1 MRKGCLFLAVM
12 LVVMAEM
19 ILLPSWAQSEFYVGA
34 YLGPSF
40 ASSIDPDFE
49 FHDKNLPPEQIDP
62 NRFVFATRTARGVS
76 VDPALLLG
84 GKIGYWFTQKSIF
97 GLQMPSW
104 LKYFG
109 FEVDVSYQS
118 LRWPRQEVTIEPIN
132 TRQVLEMDGSA
143 ITVAFLFLARYG
155 FYRDA
160 DVPLGRLQPYVGIG
174 PAVVIT
180 STKLNIGTDFR
191 STEGDLGLAVETGLR
206 YMIHP
211 KFSLNAA
218 FRYRYLPTHVDVDD
232 RIFDLGQ
239 KSRYIAMRTTYQ
251 MFDLM
256 FGVAYYF

>member
-1 MRKGCLFLAVM
+1 MRKGGLF
-12 LVVMAEM
+12 LVVMMAALN
-19 ILLPSWAQSEFYVGA
+19 LLPSLAQGEFYVGA

-49 FHDKNLPPEQIDP
+49 FHA
-62 NRFVFATRTARGVS
+62 NRYVFATRTAPGVS
-76 VDPALLLG
+76 VDPSLLVG
-84 GKIGYWFTQKSIF
+84 GKIGYWFTKKSIF

-109 FEVDVSYQS
+109 FEVDVSYQNLS
-118 LRWPRQEVTIEPIN
+118 WPSQEVTIEPIN
-132 TRQVLEMDGSA
+132 LKQTLKMDGNA

-160 DVPLGRLQPYVGIG
+160 DVPLGRLQPYLGIG

-180 STKLNIGTDFR
+180 NTKLNIGRDFR

-211 KFSLNAA
+211 KISLNAA

-232 RIFDLGQ
+232 TIFDQG
-239 KSRYIAMRTTYQ
+239 SRYIAMRSTYQ
-251 MFDLM
+251 MFDLI
-256 FGVAYYF
+256 FGVAYHF